1 VPTEQRVE
9 EGSSMEAWGWIV
21 IIVVALAV
29 VGAVWWIGTRRRS
42 TRLRERF
49 GPEYER
55 AMARADTPAE
65 AEAEL
70 EAREVRRGQL
80 DIRQLEPDERERF
93 LLEWKEVQAN
103 FVDDPEGSARA
114 ADRLV
119 NEVMLARGYPMEDFD
134 RRAADISV
142 DHPTIVENYRSA
154 HSVYRSTEEGKAE
167 TEDLRR
173 AFVHYRALFEELL
186 EIREER
192 AAGEPNRDA
201 MEERLVRGDD
211 ESGPRRG

>member
-1 VPTEQRVE
+1 
-9 EGSSMEAWGWIV
+9 MEAWGWIV

-29 VGAVWWIGTRRRS
+29 VGAVWWIGGRRRS

-55 AMARADTPAE
+55 AMSRADTPAE

-80 DIRQLEPDERERF
+80 DIRPLEPDERERF

-119 NEVMLARGYPMEDFD
+119 NEVMLARGYPMDDFE
-134 RRAADISV
+134 RRASDVSV
-142 DHPTIVENYRSA
+142 DHPTVVEHYRAA
-154 HSVYRSTEEGKAE
+154 HSVVQTSKEGKVQTEE
-167 TEDLRR
+167 LRQ
-173 AFVHYRALFEELL
+173 AFVHYRALFDELL
-186 EIREER
+186 EIREES
-192 AAGEPNRDA
+192 ATGERNRDA
-201 MEERLVRGDD
+201 MEERPIRGDD
-211 ESGPRRG
+211 EPEPRRG